1 MIDEEYE
8 LLLVGIDE
16 TQECD
21 FVSDDSAGR
30 SEEVK
35 TTAWTYC
42 SLFLGTECLGN
53 ITQQCR
59 LDSCTQIQ
67 ILLISNLFYL
77 TLGDFVCEWLA
88 PSPPN

>member
-67 ILLISNLFYL
+67 ILLISKGFACRITEIILF
-77 TLGDFVCEWLA
+77 D
-88 PSPPN
+88 SR